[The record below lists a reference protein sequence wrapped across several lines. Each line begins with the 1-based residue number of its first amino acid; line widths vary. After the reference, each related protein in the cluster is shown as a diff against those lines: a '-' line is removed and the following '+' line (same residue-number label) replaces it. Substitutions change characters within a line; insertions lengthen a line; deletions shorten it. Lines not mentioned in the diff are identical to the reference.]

1 MKWRKDD
8 LGKYVGAK
16 EYIDT
21 LLIPL
26 ISLQFS
32 NDGEAEK
39 LAFQQKVMSILANEI
54 ETELSGR
61 LMLVPNYSYLKNSDK
76 GTEAERINQ
85 WIEDVQQQP
94 FKHIILLTFDASWRK
109 HEKELNGHLLW
120 LPGMKNGDLQSKETH
135 QLLQDQV
142 QELSEIIRSYW

>member
-1 MKWRKDD
+1 M
-8 LGKYVGAK
+8 GKYVGAK

-26 ISLQFS
+26 IPLQFS

-39 LAFQQKVMSILANEI
+39 LAFQQEVMSILANEI

-61 LMLVPNYSYLKNSDK
+61 LMLVPNYCYLKNSDK

-85 WIEDVQQQP
+85 WIEDVEQQP

-109 HEKELNGHLLW
+109 YEKELNGHFLW
-120 LPGMKNGDLQSKETH
+120 LPGMKSGDLQSKETH
-135 QLLQDQV
+135 QLLRDQV